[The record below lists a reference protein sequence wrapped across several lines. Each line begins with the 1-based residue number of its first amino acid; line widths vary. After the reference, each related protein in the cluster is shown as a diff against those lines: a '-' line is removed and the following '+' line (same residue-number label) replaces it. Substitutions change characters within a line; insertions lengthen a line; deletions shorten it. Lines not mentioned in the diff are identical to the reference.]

1 VAVSVLFWAV
11 PVLGQSATSVA
22 VVDLSSFMMGPGG
35 ASVSLGKAIGA
46 MLTTEL
52 ETRQGVQVI
61 PRAMLNATLREQ
73 NLHPSGRI
81 EESEAIAMGRLL
93 GVQYVLHGQ
102 ATSIVDNLRLDVRVV
117 DVESGKVVTV
127 IKRADRTT
135 GLMGVVVG
143 IADEFSAAVGLPPS
157 SGDTEV
163 VPIPVAATVAFSHG
177 LDFEDMGDPLSA
189 TRQFQAALDAHP
201 GHRDAR
207 IALERVREESR

>member
-1 VAVSVLFWAV
+1 VVLSALLWGTPA
-11 PVLGQSATSVA
+11 LGQQATAVA

-52 ETRQGVQVI
+52 ESRDGVQVI
-61 PRAMLNATLREQ
+61 PRAMLTRTLRDR

-81 EESEAIAMGRLL
+81 EESDAIAIGRLL

-117 DVESGKVVTV
+117 DVETGRVVTV
-127 IKRADRTT
+127 MKRSDRTT
-135 GLMGVVVG
+135 ELPAVVIG
-143 IADEFSAAVGLPPS
+143 IADDFSAAVGLPAHA
-157 SGDTEV
+157 GDREV
-163 VPIPVAATVAFSHG
+163 VSIPVAATIAFSRG
-177 LDFEDMGDPLSA
+177 LDFEDMGDPMGA
-189 TRQFQAALDAHP
+189 ARQYRLALEAHP
-201 GHRDAR
+201 AHRDAL